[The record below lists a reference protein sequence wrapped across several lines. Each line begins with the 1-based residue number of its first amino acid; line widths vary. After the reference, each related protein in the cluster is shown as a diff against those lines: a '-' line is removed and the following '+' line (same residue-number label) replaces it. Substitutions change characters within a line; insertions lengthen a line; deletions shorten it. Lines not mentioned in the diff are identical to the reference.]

1 MKQILKMKNRVIKIL
16 VADDHTLF
24 RQGIIRL
31 LEDNK
36 EFSIT
41 AEAENGIELIEM
53 YFNFKPDI
61 ILTDIA
67 MPGLTGIQSIQE
79 IHKKNPDAKALFL
92 SMYDSGEYV
101 YKVIKSGGMGL
112 VNKNILEDELFL
124 AIEKVCDG
132 EKYFGSKWS
141 DDDIEQ
147 LINDYEKKSA
157 EASHFNVDL
166 NFREEQILKMV
177 IDGATSKDIADNMQ
191 LSKKTIDY
199 YRSNLL
205 RKFDIKTQ
213 VELAKCGIKHFE
225 QKKENHI

>member
-1 MKQILKMKNRVIKIL
+1 MKYRVIKIL

-36 EFSIT
+36 EFSIV
-41 AEAENGIELIEM
+41 AEAENGLELIEK
-53 YFNFKPDI
+53 YFSFRPDI

-67 MPGLTGIQSIQE
+67 MPGLTGIESVQE
-79 IHKKNPDAKALFL
+79 IHKKNPQAKALFL
-92 SMYDSGEYV
+92 SMYDAGEYV

-112 VNKNILEDELFL
+112 VNKNILEDELCL
-124 AIEKVCDG
+124 AIEKVYNG
-132 EKYFGSKWS
+132 FKYFGSKWS
-141 DDDIEQ
+141 DDAIEQ
-147 LINDYEKKSA
+147 LLNDYEKKTGEDSN
-157 EASHFNVDL
+157 FYVDL
-166 NFREEQILKMV
+166 NFREEQILQMI
-177 IDGATSKDIADNMQ
+177 IDGATSKEIADKMQ

-213 VELAKCGIKHFE
+213 IELAKCGIRYFE
-225 QKKENHI
+225 IEKEKLL

>member
-1 MKQILKMKNRVIKIL
+1 MKNQVIKIL

-31 LEDNK
+31 LSDNE
-36 EFSIT
+36 EFSIA
-41 AEAENGIELIEM
+41 AEAENGTELVEM
-53 YFNFKPDI
+53 YFNVKPDI

-67 MPGLTGIQSIQE
+67 MPGLTGIQSVQE
-79 IHKKNPDAKALFL
+79 IHKKEPDAKALFL

-124 AIEKVCDG
+124 AIKMVYDG

-141 DDDIEQ
+141 NDDIEQ

-157 EASHFNVDL
+157 SETFYNIDL
-166 NFREEQILKMV
+166 NFREEQILKMI
-177 IDGATSKDIADNMQ
+177 IDGSTSKDIADEMQ

-199 YRSNLL
+199 YRSNLF

-213 VELAKCGIKHFE
+213 VELAKCGILHFAR
-225 QKKENHI
+225 KKEKFL

>member
-1 MKQILKMKNRVIKIL
+1 MKNRVIKIL

-36 EFSIT
+36 EFSIV
-41 AEAENGIELIEM
+41 AEAENGLELIEK
-53 YFNFKPDI
+53 YFSFRPDI

-67 MPGLTGIQSIQE
+67 MPGLTGIESVQE
-79 IHKKNPDAKALFL
+79 IHKKNPQAKALFL
-92 SMYDSGEYV
+92 SMYDAGEYV

-112 VNKNILEDELFL
+112 VNKNILEDELCL
-124 AIEKVCDG
+124 AIEKVYNG
-132 EKYFGSKWS
+132 FKYFGSKWS
-141 DDDIEQ
+141 DDAIEQ
-147 LINDYEKKSA
+147 LLNDYEKKTGEDSN
-157 EASHFNVDL
+157 FYVDL
-166 NFREEQILKMV
+166 NFREEQILQMI
-177 IDGATSKDIADNMQ
+177 IDGATSKEIADKMQ

-213 VELAKCGIKHFE
+213 IELAKCGIRYFE
-225 QKKENHI
+225 IKKEKLL

>member
-1 MKQILKMKNRVIKIL
+1 MKNQVIKIL

-31 LEDNK
+31 LSDNE
-36 EFSIT
+36 EFSIA
-41 AEAENGIELIEM
+41 AEAENGTELVEM
-53 YFNFKPDI
+53 YFNVKPDI

-67 MPGLTGIQSIQE
+67 MPGLTGIQSVQE
-79 IHKKNPDAKALFL
+79 IHKKEPDAKALFL

-124 AIEKVCDG
+124 AIKMVYDG

-141 DDDIEQ
+141 NDDIEQ

-157 EASHFNVDL
+157 SETFYNIDL
-166 NFREEQILKMV
+166 NFREEQILKMI
-177 IDGATSKDIADNMQ
+177 IDGSTSKDIADEMQ

-199 YRSNLL
+199 YRSNLF

-213 VELAKCGIKHFE
+213 VELAKCGILHFAK
-225 QKKENHI
+225 KKEKFL